1 MKNYIQPGKTV
12 TVAAPSTVVSGALVI
27 VGALYGVAA
36 YDAASG
42 EPVEIVTEGVFD
54 LAAVT
59 PLAAATVGTLIYATS
74 AGLATTVSTDNTLIG
89 VLVEDKAENAAT
101 ARVRL
106 NGAY

>member
-12 TVAAPSTVVSGALVI
+12 TVTAPSTVVSGALVI

-42 EPVEIVTEGVFD
+42 APVEIVTEGVFD

-59 PLAAATVGTLIYATS
+59 PLAAATVGTLAYVTA
-74 AGLATTVSTDNTLIG
+74 AGLITTVATDNTLAG
-89 VLVEDKAENAAT
+89 VLVADKAPDEPT
-101 ARVRL
+101 TRVRL
-106 NGAY
+106 NGSY